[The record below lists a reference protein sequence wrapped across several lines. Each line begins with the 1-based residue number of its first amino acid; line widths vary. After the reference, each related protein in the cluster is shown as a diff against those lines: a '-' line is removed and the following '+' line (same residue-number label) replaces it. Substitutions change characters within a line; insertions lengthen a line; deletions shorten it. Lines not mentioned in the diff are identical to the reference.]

1 MSRRMVAGL
10 VLSALAAGIGLDL
23 AWSEPPNP
31 WRAPPL
37 LALGSG
43 QAASGGFCAALPPG
57 G

>member
-1 MSRRMVAGL
+1 MSRRIVAGL

-31 WRAPPL
+31 WRAPPV